1 MCPGR
6 SEVLLGSTPLFLAF
20 WGNNYPSGWSW
31 AKEAPKVYPVSIE
44 KKLGSFFQN
53 LRKTLCKHNRMLCK
67 IFFKKSMLGA
77 ALGYSRELGFS
88 RAY

>member
-6 SEVLLGSTPLFLAF
+6 SEVLLASTPPFLAV
-20 WGNNYPSGWSW
+20 WDNKYPSGWRG

-67 IFFKKSMLGA
+67 IFLKKVCL
-77 ALGYSRELGFS
+77 ELL
-88 RAY
+88 